1 MSTTMAHAGGNTI
14 AVERSRPAYQA
25 YQILH
30 LGFTAA
36 PVLAGLDKF
45 LHLLANWDQYL
56 APWIV
61 NLSPIGG
68 HNLMLVVG
76 VVEMA
81 AGVLVAL
88 RPRLGAPIV
97 GAWLCLI
104 MVSLLTMGAY
114 LDVALRDLGLALG
127 AFALWRLAMEFA
139 PAQGDAR

>member
-56 APWIV
+56 APWIA

-81 AGVLVAL
+81 AGILVAL
-88 RPRLGAPIV
+88 KPRLGAPIV

-104 MVSLLTMGAY
+104 MVNLLTMGAY